1 MKKNLLYVLILLFIL
16 LGIFGAKIGIENL
29 IIFILA
35 GIFMLVVLAKYET
48 ITYILALYPFLDFG
62 FRNFMPSLASIWDE
76 LLFLS
81 MFAIW
86 GYKYL
91 IYRKENTV
99 KQTPLDMPVILFIIA
114 MIAVFIFNSPDY
126 RISLEGLRAVIQYIL
141 WYFVIIQLLKDEQS
155 AKNICLVFILIVSIM
170 SLHSVYQF
178 IIGVEN
184 PSHWTDSKE
193 AGVRTRVF
201 SILTSP
207 NILGSLVALAIPIC
221 LSFVFIAK
229 KMATKLIYLF
239 FAMTMVATLLFTFS
253 RGAWI
258 GFAGGICL
266 YVFLKDKRLFIPV
279 IILGVVA
286 IILVPGVGNR
296 IAYLLS
302 PEYIE
307 SSLRG
312 GRLVRWADGL
322 KIFSYNPIFGV
333 GLGHFGGAVAMNNG
347 LTYPLGLQNF
357 KTYYMDNY
365 YLKTAVET
373 GIFGLLAFLMLMYQ
387 VLLNGIRTINITK
400 SKDAKELE
408 IGILAGLFAVI
419 IHNLVENVFEV
430 PMMTSCFWLL
440 VAVLM
445 HLWYIN
451 YNKSKDL
458 ANA

>member
-1 MKKNLLYVLILLFIL
+1 ML
-16 LGIFGAKIGIENL
+16 LGFFGAKIGIENL
-29 IIFILA
+29 MLFFILGIFITV
-35 GIFMLVVLAKYET
+35 ILAKYET
-48 ITYILALYPFLDFG
+48 VTYILALYPFLDFG
-62 FRNFMPSLASIWDE
+62 FRSFLPAFASIWDE
-76 LLFLS
+76 LLFIA
-81 MFAIW
+81 MFGVW
-86 GYKYL
+86 GYKYFV
-91 IYRKENTV
+91 YRKEETF

-114 MIAVFIFNSPDY
+114 MVVVLIFNSPDY
-126 RISLEGLRAVIQYIL
+126 RISLEGFRAVVQYIL

-155 AKNICLVFILIVSIM
+155 AKNVCLVFVLVVSIM
-170 SLHSVYQF
+170 ALHSVYQF
-178 IIGVEN
+178 IIGVET
-184 PSHWTDSKE
+184 PAHWTDSKE

-207 NILGSLVALAIPIC
+207 NILGSLVALATPIC
-221 LSFVFIAK
+221 LSFVFMAK
-229 KMATKLIYLF
+229 KLATKLIYLF
-239 FAMTMVATLLFTFS
+239 FAMMMVATLLFTFS

-258 GFAGGICL
+258 GFAGGICI

-279 IILGVVA
+279 ILLGVLA

-296 IAYLLS
+296 ITYLLS

-373 GIFGLLAFLMLMYQ
+373 GLFGLLAFVMLMYQ
-387 VLLNGIRTINITK
+387 VFLNSIRTINITK
-400 SKDAKELE
+400 SKDIKELE

-419 IHNLVENVFEV
+419 IHNFVENVFEV

-440 VAVLM
+440 VAVIM

-451 YNKSKDL
+451 YNKAKEKI
-458 ANA
+458 N